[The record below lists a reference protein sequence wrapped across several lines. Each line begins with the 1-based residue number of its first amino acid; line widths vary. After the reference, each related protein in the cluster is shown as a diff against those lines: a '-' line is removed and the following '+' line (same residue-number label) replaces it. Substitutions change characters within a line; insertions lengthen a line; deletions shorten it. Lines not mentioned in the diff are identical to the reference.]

1 MGEQEHSEESTK
13 TRNPVLV
20 FGTASFLNDAGSD
33 MIAPIWPTFLTN
45 IVGLNVFEVGV
56 VDGLALAIT
65 SLSKLG
71 AGYASDRTG
80 KRKAFITL
88 GYILSMIGRIG
99 FLISYGFYQ
108 ILFWKSA
115 DRLGKI
121 RGPPRDAIV
130 AAEAGEKKRGGA
142 FGILRALDTAGA
154 VLGAVITFLLFGYL
168 GYYGIIL
175 LAAIPGVGA
184 VIVIA
189 ILIKEKR
196 GKDVFKGVTFRGLD
210 KNLKLFFF
218 ASILFALGTYS
229 YSFLMLYSSG
239 FGYSEATLPLLYILF
254 TLVYAASSYPF
265 GRASDS
271 VGRKPILLLAFSFLI
286 LTSLWVNVVN
296 DPLTV
301 IPLFI
306 LFGLM
311 NGALDPVQTSLVS
324 DLVEE
329 ERRASIIGAFQLATG
344 LTALPAGIIMG
355 FLWESYEALI
365 AFQFSFIMAAIA
377 IVVLWFVKTKQKNP
391 D

>member
-1 MGEQEHSEESTK
+1 MLDEKSTK
-13 TRNPVLV
+13 RDPVLV

-45 IVGLNVFEVGV
+45 IVGLNVFQVGV
-56 VDGLALAIT
+56 VDGLALTIT

-71 AGYASDRTG
+71 AGYSSDRTG

-88 GYILSMIGRIG
+88 GYLLSVIGRLG

-108 ILFWKSA
+108 IIFWKSA
-115 DRLGKI
+115 DRFGKI

-130 AAEAGEKKRGGA
+130 AAEAGEEKRGRA

-154 VLGAVITFLLFGYL
+154 VLGAVITFLLFGYF
-168 GYYGIIL
+168 GYYGIIF
-175 LAAIPGVGA
+175 LAAIPSLGS

-189 ILIKEKR
+189 VLIKEKR

-218 ASILFALGTYS
+218 ASILFALGTFS
-229 YSFLMLYSSG
+229 YSFLMLYSEG
-239 FGYSEATLPLLYILF
+239 FGYGEAALPLLYILF

-271 VGRKPILLLAFSFLI
+271 IGRKPILLLAFVLLM
-286 LTSLWVNVVN
+286 LTSLWVNFVT
-296 DPLTV
+296 DSLTV

-344 LTALPAGIIMG
+344 LTALPAGFIMG
-355 FLWESYEALI
+355 FLWESYVPLM
-365 AFQFSFIMAAIA
+365 AFQFSFIVAAIA
-377 IVVLWFVKTKQKNP
+377 IAVLWFVKTEQKNP
-391 D
+391 N